1 VAQDFKRDVKWNAIH
16 GLSINLA
23 SILTGIIINR
33 TLGLDAMGTYT
44 YALSLA
50 AIFQTVANFG
60 GSTYQITDHKAEFLP
75 QNYLFSK
82 ILTSSAA
89 GILTVGYLFVLWTT
103 GTPFEIIVLSAILTI
118 YLTFNVLSTPLYA
131 IFQRHDRLYLSS
143 KIGSAKEATT
153 ILFIAITCYT
163 IHSLNWSALS
173 MLMVSIGF
181 FIFIEY
187 PQALKYEKIQLLHLN
202 FKREISDALK
212 TIPKNFILLIIQL
225 IWGLIAYVPRF
236 FLETYTN
243 NIELQGYF
251 GLLFIPLG
259 IISSVA
265 GLVIQPL
272 IVPLTRNIGNK
283 EYRQGNRTN
292 LKIIAIALV
301 ATIIL
306 LPCAYVLAK
315 PLYQLIYVVDMSPYF
330 TEILL
335 MIPYTL
341 IVITGSVFT
350 TTLTILRK
358 LKTIMLI
365 SIINLISILAFSA
378 WLIQPYE
385 VHGAIAAVIL
395 AGVSSHLISVG
406 VYIFQIRKL
415 LAQQREVL
423 SQVS

>member
-1 VAQDFKRDVKWNAIH
+1 VAQDFKRDVKWNTIH
-16 GLSINLA
+16 TFSVNLA
-23 SILTGIIINR
+23 GILTGIIIKR
-33 TLGLDAMGTYT
+33 TLGLEAMGTYT

-50 AIFQTVANFG
+50 AIFQLVANFG

-82 ILTSSAA
+82 ILTSSVA
-89 GILTVGYLFVLWTT
+89 GILTVSYLSVLWAT
-103 GTPFEIIVLSAILTI
+103 GTSFEIILLSAILTM
-118 YLTFNVLSTPLYA
+118 YLTVQTLSVPLYA
-131 IFQRHDRLYLSS
+131 IFQRHDRLYLSGQ
-143 KIGSAKEATT
+143 IGSTKDATT
-153 ILFIAITCYT
+153 VLFIAIICYT
-163 IHSLNWSALS
+163 VHSLNWSALS
-173 MLMVSIGF
+173 MLIVSIGF

-187 PQALKYEKIQLLHLN
+187 PQALKYEKLQLLHLN
-202 FKREISDALK
+202 FRREISDALQ
-212 TIPKNFILLIIQL
+212 TIPKHFILFIIQL
-225 IWGLIAYVPRF
+225 ISGLMAYIPRF

-259 IISSVA
+259 IIGSVA
-265 GLVIQPL
+265 GLVIHPL
-272 IVPLTRNIGNK
+272 IVPLTRNIGNQRYS
-283 EYRQGNRTN
+283 ETNRTN
-292 LKIIAIALV
+292 LKIIAVTLV
-301 ATIIL
+301 STIIL

-315 PLYQLIYVVDMSPYF
+315 PLYQLIYVIDMSPYF
-330 TEILL
+330 TEIML
-335 MIPYTL
+335 MIPYAL
-341 IVITGSVFT
+341 IVIAGSVFT

-358 LKTIMLI
+358 LKTVMII

-385 VHGAIAAVIL
+385 VHGAIASVIL
-395 AGVSSHLISVG
+395 AGVLSQLIAVG

>member
-1 VAQDFKRDVKWNAIH
+1 VAQDFKRDVKWNTIH
-16 GLSINLA
+16 TFFINLA
-23 SILTGIIINR
+23 GILTGIIIKR

-50 AIFQTVANFG
+50 AIFQIVANFG
-60 GSTYQITDHKAEFLP
+60 GTAYQITDHRSEFLP

-82 ILTSSAA
+82 ILTSSVA
-89 GILTVGYLFVLWTT
+89 GILTVGYLSVLWGT
-103 GTPFEIIVLSAILTI
+103 GTSFEIILLSAILTMC
-118 YLTFNVLSTPLYA
+118 LTVQTLSTPLYA
-131 IFQRHDRLYLSS
+131 IFQRNDRLYLSG
-143 KIGSAKEATT
+143 KIGSAKQATT
-153 ILFIAITCYT
+153 VLFIAIICYT

-181 FIFIEY
+181 FILIEY
-187 PQALKYEKIQLLHLN
+187 PQALKHEKLQLLHLN
-202 FKREISDALK
+202 FKREISAAIK
-212 TIPKNFILLIIQL
+212 TIPSNLILFVVQL
-225 IWGLIAYVPRF
+225 IGGLIAYIPRF

-259 IISSVA
+259 IIGSVS

-272 IVPLTRNIGNK
+272 IVPLTRNIGNQA
-283 EYRQGNRTN
+283 YRQANRTN
-292 LKIIAIALV
+292 LKIVAITLV

-306 LPCAYVLAK
+306 LPCAYILAK

-335 MIPYTL
+335 MIPYAL
-341 IVITGSVFT
+341 IVINGSIFT

-358 LKTIMLI
+358 LKTILFI

-385 VHGAIAAVIL
+385 VHGAIASVIL
-395 AGVSSHLISVG
+395 AGVLSQLITVG

-415 LAQQREVL
+415 LSQQSEVL
-423 SQVS
+423 S

>member
-23 SILTGIIINR
+23 TILTGIIIKR

-44 YALSLA
+44 YAFSLA
-50 AIFQTVANFG
+50 AIFQLVANFG
-60 GSTYQITDHKAEFLP
+60 GSTYQITDHQNEFLP
-75 QNYLFSK
+75 QSYLFSK
-82 ILTSSAA
+82 ILTSLVA
-89 GILTVGYLFVLWTT
+89 GILTVGYLSVLWAT
-103 GTPFEIIVLSAILTI
+103 GTSFEIILLSAILTMC
-118 YLTFNVLSTPLYA
+118 LTVQTLSVPLYA

-143 KIGSAKEATT
+143 QIGSAKQAT
-153 ILFIAITCYT
+153 IVLFIAIICYT

-173 MLMVSIGF
+173 MLIVSIVF
-181 FIFIEY
+181 FVIIEY
-187 PQALKYEKIQLLHLN
+187 RQAIKYEKLQLLHLS
-202 FKREISDALK
+202 FRREISDALQ
-212 TIPKNFILLIIQL
+212 TIPKHFILFVIQL
-225 IWGLIAYVPRF
+225 IGGLIAYIPRF

-259 IISSVA
+259 IIGTVS

-272 IVPLTRNIGNK
+272 MVPLTRNIGNQA
-283 EYRQGNRTN
+283 YRQANRTN
-292 LKIIAIALV
+292 LKIVAITLV

-335 MIPYTL
+335 MIPYAL

-358 LKTIMLI
+358 LKTILFI

-385 VHGAIAAVIL
+385 VHGAIASVIL
-395 AGVSSHLISVG
+395 AGVLSQLITVG